1 MLQAAPWDTRSVTSQ
16 LVALVTYVKYLDF
29 DLTINI
35 LNLKADMWSS
45 AESSGTSLEVCKLV
59 STKNFSKDSVSI
71 NQKTRSNICFQT
83 LDWAFE
89 ALTKIKN

>member
-35 LNLKADMWSS
+35 CKRRKRKGERDFEF
-45 AESSGTSLEVCKLV
+45 ESRYVKLCWEFRDFIR
-59 STKNFSKDSVSI
+59 ST
-71 NQKTRSNICFQT
+71 
-83 LDWAFE
+83 
-89 ALTKIKN
+89 